1 MAIFKEKRGTESPV
15 DIALL
20 REIIVATQTVTS
32 QSVASRE
39 NVFVAPRQLGSLRRR
54 IIDTLCEWRR
64 RMRSRHELALLS
76 ELELKDIGYPARV
89 EAEKAKPFWRA

>member
-1 MAIFKEKRGTESPV
+1 MT
-15 DIALL
+15 
-20 REIIVATQTVTS
+20 TH
-32 QSVASRE
+32 SVSFRE
-39 NVFVAPRQLGSLRRR
+39 NVFVAPQQVGSLRRR

-64 RMRSRHELALLS
+64 RMRWRHELALLS